1 MIFQAVQS
9 FEDFLT
15 PYLQQA
21 RQIWAWLV
29 GAAVFG
35 GIVTAVLTGLIRAC
49 QKKKGGTSSEIQ
61 PLLTESEDY
70 NNITYQSNF

>member
-1 MIFQAVQS
+1 M
-9 FEDFLT
+9 T

-35 GIVTAVLTGLIRAC
+35 SVVTAVTAVLIRQIRAC
-49 QKKKGGTSSEIQ
+49 WKKKGGTSSEIQ
-61 PLLTESEDY
+61 PLLIESEDY